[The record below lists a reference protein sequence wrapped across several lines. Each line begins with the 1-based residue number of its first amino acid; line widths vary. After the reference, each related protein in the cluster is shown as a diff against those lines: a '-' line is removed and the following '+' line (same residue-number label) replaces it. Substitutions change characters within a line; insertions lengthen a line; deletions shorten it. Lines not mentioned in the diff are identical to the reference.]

1 MEQEYI
7 KSNLKKILNKLPIK
21 NVLSYSR
28 IDTLK
33 CPMQYKLKYIDGNYP
48 NIKTLALELGSL
60 CHKANELKY
69 RGNNLDKIWNAV
81 EKGIVDGKEKLN
93 GISKLKEDYAF
104 EFEEVNE
111 KSGLTYTDKL
121 NNFKHYFYTSK
132 LEDDWEVIGTEVEFY
147 ILFNNKAIIKGFMDR
162 VDRNI
167 QTGDIR
173 VIDYKTNNKPFDKKD
188 LATPLQMYIYSL
200 ACYELYGRYPIE
212 CIYDL
217 IFLNQTQI
225 GGTKGYLK
233 RGENK
238 LNKLLDE
245 IIYYNDIGNDKMP
258 PKPTPLCYWCNYCE
272 NNPSA
277 EDERFHLCEYYS
289 LWTPT
294 EKTFKV
300 NKEWNP
306 LSLDDG
312 WGDLEEDDGW
322 D

>member
-1 MEQEYI
+1 ME
-7 KSNLKKILNKLPIK
+7 KSNVKAIVKNLPIK
-21 NVLSYSR
+21 QVLSYSR

-33 CPMQYKLKYIDGNYP
+33 CPMQYKIKYIDGNYP

-69 RGNNLDKIWNAV
+69 RGNDLNKIWRALEN
-81 EKGIVDGKEKLN
+81 GITDGKDKLN
-93 GISKLKEDYAF
+93 GLTKLKEEYAF
-104 EFEEVNE
+104 EFEEINE
-111 KSGLTYTDKL
+111 KSGLTYNDKL
-121 NNFKHYFYTSK
+121 KNFKEYFFNSK

-147 ILFNNKAIIKGFMDR
+147 ILFNNKAVIKGFIDR

-167 QTGDIR
+167 KTGDIR

-200 ACYELYGRYPIE
+200 ACYELYGKYPVE

-217 IFLNQTQI
+217 IFLNQMQI
-225 GGTKGYLK
+225 GGTKGFLK
-233 RGENK
+233 RGETK

-245 IIYYNDIGNDKMP
+245 IIYYQEIGADKMP
-258 PKPTPLCYWCNYCE
+258 PKPTPLCAWCPFSQTNLSSE
-272 NNPSA
+272 EFN
-277 EDERFHLCEYYS
+277 DKCEYYS

-306 LSLDDG
+306 LLLDNG
-312 WGDLEEDDGW
+312 WGDLDEDDGW
-322 D
+322 S